1 MHLHFPA
8 CSLSPWPFPPLTV
21 QGDVDSLLFGCSAFW
36 KALLSAGGAV
46 WHTATDSEL
55 EFALKSQC
63 NHALSAACCSTVL
76 QELKKDSSGPV
87 RETTELLKQQL
98 FRCSERLW
106 EPGAET
112 DGRELSAPYSEMQR
126 SRRDVDVAGETMPN
140 IAVWMLSL

>member
-1 MHLHFPA
+1 MA
-8 CSLSPWPFPPLTV
+8 IPPLAV

-46 WHTATDSEL
+46 WHTAIDSEL

-76 QELKKDSSGPV
+76 QELKKDSSSPV
-87 RETTELLKQQL
+87 KKTTELLEQQL
-98 FRCSERLW
+98 FRCSGGLW

-112 DGRELSAPYSEMQR
+112 DGEELSAPYSKKQW
-126 SRRDVDVAGETMPN
+126 SRWDMDVAGVTMPN
-140 IAVWMLSL
+140 IAA